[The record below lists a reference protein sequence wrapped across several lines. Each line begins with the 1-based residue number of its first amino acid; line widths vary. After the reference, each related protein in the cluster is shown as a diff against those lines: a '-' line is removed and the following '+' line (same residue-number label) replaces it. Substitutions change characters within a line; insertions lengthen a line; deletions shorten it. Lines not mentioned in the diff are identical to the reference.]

1 MATQYSRTYTYS
13 GGDSYYYHEVNI
25 PISSFTITSG
35 DTVHKI
41 TKVISIT
48 AQTYVNRHNSSSSTI
63 GWNANLV
70 FAAGTVIGSSEGRK
84 SCSVG
89 SWKQFTS
96 EFSASI
102 STINSYK
109 WSSLQSIVSVADG
122 GAAYVKHNSSNRQ
135 LNVTV
140 IFESEEFLPSITGFD
155 GSRYD
160 ATHSRVDDN
169 GEAFAYGFSLAVEKT
184 TTETDEPTYIRL
196 MTGNTV
202 LRTFYDTQTG
212 SSMATINAWIS
223 GQKTDVITDYQ
234 FSIGANYLLRL
245 EFCYHGELVTTE
257 WFISKAFVNMHESGA
272 TDLNGDQIGGV
283 AFGQYS
289 SVTRQEGVPKL
300 ESNYL
305 SFFYRGIYGVNVYE
319 QAEVDTGGKW
329 LDGKAI
335 YRQIV
340 KFNGGIGSDKTA
352 QDPTS
357 GQTIKINNVDTIIRI
372 EGMSKWTGYD
382 KLFVP
387 INFGTGNSGYVTV
400 WTYGSPAEIHYGTT
414 SACEIVAMIYYTKTS

>member
-63 GWNANLV
+63 GWSANLV
-70 FAAGTVIGSSEGRK
+70 FSGGTVIGSSEGQK

-122 GAAYVKHNSSNRQ
+122 GAAYVKHNNSNRQ

-140 IFESEEFLPSITGFD
+140 IFESEEYLPSITGFD

-160 ATHSRVDDN
+160 AEHSRVDDN
-169 GEAFAYGFSLAVEKT
+169 GEAFAYGFALAVEKT
-184 TTETDEPTYIRL
+184 TTQTDEPTYIRL

-272 TDLNGDQIGGV
+272 TDLNGAQIGGV
-283 AFGQYS
+283 AIGQYS
-289 SVTRQEGVPKL
+289 SVTRQEGIPKF
-300 ESNYL
+300 ECNYPA
-305 SFFYRGIYGVNVYE
+305 FFYKGIYGLNVYGE
-319 QAEVDTGGKW
+319 SEIDTGGKW
-329 LDGKAI
+329 IGGSPI
-335 YRQIV
+335 FRQIIT
-340 KFNGGIGSDKTA
+340 FNAIVGTNQTAKKADGISDIEISGIDTMVRMEGFAKWPGTKVFVPLNYYA
-352 QDPTS
+352 GS
-357 GQTIKINNVDTIIRI
+357 GQYTAIWLASDPSKIYY
-372 EGMSKWTGYD
+372 S
-382 KLFVP
+382 
-387 INFGTGNSGYVTV
+387 S
-400 WTYGSPAEIHYGTT
+400 S
-414 SACEIVAMIYYTKTS
+414 SACEIVAIIYYTKTS